1 MGAISTVVENGL
13 FTDIKDIVTNE
24 VKASTGAIGI
34 TGAIVPFAGTD
45 APAGWL
51 LCDGSEVSR
60 VNYSKLFDVIG
71 TAYGSGDGETT
82 FNLPDL
88 REAMP
93 KGIGS
98 SSKSSTHGTILALGD
113 FQDDQMQSHTHTF
126 QSVNYV
132 YMNPRGSS
140 ATIQNTQAETTTNGP
155 AGDTTEVKA
164 VVMNYIIRS
173 E

>member
-24 VKASTGAIGI
+24 VQASTGAIGI
-34 TGAIVPFAGTD
+34 TGAIVPFAGAD

-113 FQDDQMQSHTHTF
+113 FQDDNVQSHTHTF
-126 QSVNYV
+126 TSTDYFGGSPSGTLVLS
-132 YMNPRGSS
+132 NPNG
-140 ATIQNTQAETTTNGP
+140 ETTTNGP
-155 AGDTTEVKA
+155 VGDTTEVKA

>member
-24 VKASTGAIGI
+24 VIASTGAIGI
-34 TGAIVPFAGTD
+34 TGAIVPFAGAD

-51 LCDGSEVSR
+51 LCDGSEISR
-60 VNYSKLFDVIG
+60 INYSKLFDVIG

-113 FQDDQMQSHTHTF
+113 FQDDQMQSHTHTYT
-126 QSVNYV
+126 SLDY
-132 YMNPRGSS
+132 YGANPSGTAALS
-140 ATIQNTQAETTTNGP
+140 NPDAETTTNGP

>member
-13 FTDIKDIVTNE
+13 FVDIKDIVTNE

-34 TGAIVPFAGTD
+34 TGVIVPFAGTS

-113 FQDDQMQSHTHTF
+113 FQDDTFQSHTHTYS
-126 QSVNYV
+126 SVQWDAF
-132 YMNPRGSS
+132 NPSGT
-140 ATIQNTQAETTTNGP
+140 AALPYPDTEITTNGP
-155 AGDTTEVKA
+155 VGDTTEVKA